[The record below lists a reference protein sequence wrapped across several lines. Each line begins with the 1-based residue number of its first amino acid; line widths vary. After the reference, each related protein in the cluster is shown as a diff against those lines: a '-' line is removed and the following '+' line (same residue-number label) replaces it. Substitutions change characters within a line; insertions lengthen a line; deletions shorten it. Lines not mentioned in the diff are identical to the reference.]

1 MGLTPMMQQY
11 LQVKEKSKDCILF
24 FRLGDFYEMFFEDA
38 ELASKELEL
47 VLTGRDCGLE
57 NRAPMCGIPF
67 HAANGYIG
75 RLVSKGYKVAICEQL
90 EDPSAAKGIVR
101 RDIIKIITPGTYT
114 DSLFLED
121 TKNNYIMSIFINSED
136 NEVGLC
142 FSDIST
148 GEFNC
153 TDCGLDIPVILN
165 EISKFNP
172 KEIIIHNNFSV
183 ELKEAVS
190 QRFNISMT
198 MKEENFFI
206 KDIDSNL
213 KNQFEGFD
221 FSNFNGT
228 VLKAINGLMAY
239 IYETQKIALSNINS
253 IDYYNIVD
261 FLSLDINTRMNLELT
276 ETLREKGKKGSLL
289 WVIDKTSTS
298 MGARQLRKWVE
309 QPLINKKSIENRL
322 DAIEELIN
330 NIPLHE
336 DIKEAL
342 KEVYDIERIAGK
354 ISSKSVNAKE
364 LLSLKNSI
372 SKIPKIKAILTKFNS
387 TLLKE
392 MFNNLDELTDIYE
405 ILEKAIIDNPA
416 ISVKDGNIIKTGY
429 NSLVDELRTA
439 KANGKEWIA
448 ALENSEREATGI
460 RSLKVSYNKVFGYYI
475 EITKANFDSVPQG
488 RYIRK
493 QTLANAERYITPELK
508 EMEEKILGAE
518 EKLTNLEYEL
528 FVEIRETIETHIDRL
543 KSSAKLISEVDCLNS
558 LAQVAMENN
567 YCKPNI
573 LTDGKIHIEEGRHPV
588 VEKMIPTGTFVSNST
603 YLDNTDEQLLLI
615 TGPNMAG
622 KSTYMR
628 QVALIVI
635 LAQIGSFVPAN
646 KADICICDKVFTRI
660 GASDDLAAGKST
672 FMVEMW
678 EVSNILKNA
687 TKKSLILLDEVG
699 RGTSTYDGL
708 SIAWAVIEHICNEI
722 KLRSKTLFA
731 THYHELTKL
740 ENVIPGV
747 KNYSVAV
754 KEVGSEV
761 VFLRKIVPGGADQS
775 YGIEVAKLAG
785 IPEKVITRAKEILEN
800 LETDNKKDISPSQI
814 KVENITTASSMAK
827 DNQEGAADNNIGL
840 DNNHN
845 VLQEADEAAVTKEEI
860 KQPEILLKNNIK
872 QLDFSDIER
881 ANLVKEIANLDIM
894 NMTPM
899 ESFNKMYELI
909 RKAKGL

>member
-1 MGLTPMMQQY
+1 MIGLSYPMFSIKGGINVGLTPMMQQY
-11 LQVKEKSKDCILF
+11 LQVKEKCKDCILF

-38 ELASKELEL
+38 ETASKELEL

-75 RLVSKGYKVAICEQL
+75 RLVSKGYKVAICEQM
-90 EDPSAAKGIVR
+90 EDPSVAKGIVR

-114 DSLFLED
+114 DSLFLEEN
-121 TKNNYIMSIFINSED
+121 KNNYIMSLFVSNEG

-153 TDCGLDIPVILN
+153 TNSNFDIPVILN

-172 KEIIIHNNFSV
+172 KEIIVQNDIPEELREAICQKFSLSITERSDEFFTKDLNN
-183 ELKEAVS
+183 
-190 QRFNISMT
+190 
-198 MKEENFFI
+198 
-206 KDIDSNL
+206 NL
-213 KNQFEGFD
+213 NNQFKDYD
-221 FSNFNGT
+221 FSGINNNLLNT
-228 VLKAINGLMAY
+228 INGLLAY
-239 IYETQKIALSNINS
+239 IYETQKIALTNINS
-253 IDYYNIVD
+253 IDYYNVVD
-261 FLSLDINTRMNLELT
+261 YLAIDINTRMNLELT
-276 ETLREKGKKGSLL
+276 ETLREKSKKGSLL

-309 QPLINKKSIENRL
+309 QPLINKHDIENRL
-322 DAIEELIN
+322 NAVEELVS

-336 DIKEAL
+336 DLKEAL

-354 ISSKSVNAKE
+354 VSSKSVNAKE

-372 SKIPKIKAILTKFNS
+372 SKIPNIKDILNRLNS
-387 TLLKE
+387 PLLTQ
-392 MFNNLDELTDIYE
+392 MYNNLDDLRDIHDM
-405 ILEKAIIDNPA
+405 LDKAIIDNPA
-416 ISVKDGNIIKTGY
+416 ISVKDGNIIKEGY
-429 NSLVDELRTA
+429 SRQVDELRTA
-439 KANGKEWIA
+439 KAHGKEWIA
-448 ALENSEREATGI
+448 SLESSEREFTGI
-460 RSLKVSYNKVFGYYI
+460 KSLKVSYNKVFGYYI
-475 EITKANFDSVPQG
+475 EITRANFDLVPQD

-508 EMEEKILGAE
+508 DMEEKILGAE
-518 EKLTNLEYEL
+518 EKLTGLEYEL
-528 FVEIRETIETHIDRL
+528 FAQIRENIESHIYRL
-543 KSSAKLISEVDCLNS
+543 KSSAKIIAELDCLNS

-567 YCKPNI
+567 YCKPTI
-573 LTDGKIHIEEGRHPV
+573 LTDGKLHIEEGRHPV
-588 VEKMIPTGTFVSNST
+588 VEKMIPTGAFVSNNT
-603 YLDNTDEQLLLI
+603 YLNTTDEQLLLI

-628 QVALIVI
+628 QVALITI
-635 LAQIGSFVPAN
+635 LAQIGSFVPASSAN
-646 KADICICDKVFTRI
+646 ICICDKVFTRI

-687 TKKSLILLDEVG
+687 TNKSLILLDEVG

-708 SIAWAVIEHICNEI
+708 SIAWAVIEHICNEN
-722 KLRSKTLFA
+722 KLQSKTLFA

-740 ENVIPGV
+740 DKVIPGV

-761 VFLRKIVPGGADQS
+761 VFLRKIIPGGADQS

-785 IPEKVITRAKEILEN
+785 LPEKVIARAKEILEG
-800 LETDNKKDISPSQI
+800 LEQENKAAVSVETI
-814 KVENITTASSMAK
+814 KEEIVKPQVTFLKEEESFSR
-827 DNQEGAADNNIGL
+827 E
-840 DNNHN
+840 
-845 VLQEADEAAVTKEEI
+845 DEAAITMVSKKPAKHKEEV
-860 KQPEILLKNNIK
+860 K
-872 QLDFSDIER
+872 QLDFMDIEK
-881 ANLVKEIANLDIM
+881 NNFVKEIASLDIM

-909 RKAKGL
+909 KKAKGL